1 MKKDPNEEITVS
13 EFIEDYIF
21 LEGKL
26 KLDNK
31 KYEKSIDDLTQQIN
45 KCQECIK
52 NSEDEIEL
60 SDGLTNK
67 SALFITVIEARN
79 LISENLNLIGDST
92 ISVTLSFQGEEQET
106 NKVQLNPNPSWCES
120 FKFKII
126 EPNGILKVDLLEN
139 NNLMGKKSL
148 GSVSIDLNDL
158 KDQKK
163 RMLWYDLNN
172 TQTNKGSVYLK
183 ISCILNFKHFY
194 QGEIE
199 LAEEQIKIFQ
209 NALNITDI
217 YVDNLNTPFGLLF
230 CDDLENLINNQNLRH
245 ADELFNYLESQKE
258 KEKDTI
264 LKTLDTNNIPPGKMK
279 ITLNKLNIV
288 LIYSLVIFSL
298 ISLLERTDYFNLAL
312 SLVIVYYFIINKSW
326 DVIKHVIKFITLF
339 GVAIKLD
346 IVWFIIHFSGFFLG
360 DERDPERGLKR
371 FIYFVGIC
379 SCVIKCLFIISLLNL
394 KKRKKRFDN

>member
-45 KCQECIK
+45 KCQESLENAK
-52 NSEDEIEL
+52 DEVEL

-92 ISVTLSFQGEEQET
+92 ISVVLSFQGDDQET
-106 NKVQLNPNPSWCES
+106 NKVPVNPTPSWCES

-126 EPNGILKVDLLEN
+126 EPNGALRVEIFEN

-148 GSVSIDLNDL
+148 GVVSIDLNYL

-163 RMLWYDLNN
+163 RLLWYDLNN
-172 TQTNKGSVYLK
+172 TQTNRGSIYLK
-183 ISCILNFKHFY
+183 LSCILNFKHFY

-199 LAEEQIKIFQ
+199 MAEEQIKIFQ
-209 NALNITDI
+209 NAINITDI
-217 YVDNLNTPFGLLF
+217 YIDNLNTPFGLLF
-230 CDDLENLINNQNLRH
+230 CDDLENLINNQKLKQ
-245 ADELFNYLESQKE
+245 ADELFNYLEGQKE

-264 LKTLDTNNIPPGKMK
+264 LKTLDTNIPQGKMR

-288 LIYSLVIFSL
+288 LIYCLVIFSL
-298 ISLLERTDYFNLAL
+298 ISLLERSDYYNFAL
-312 SLVIVYYFIINKSW
+312 SLLIVYYFIMNKSW
-326 DVIKHVIKFITLF
+326 NVIKHIIKFIFLF

-346 IVWFIIHFSGFFLG
+346 LVWFIIHFSGFFLG
-360 DERDPERGLKR
+360 DERDPERGIKR
-371 FIYFVGIC
+371 FIYFIGIC
-379 SCVIKCLFIISLLNL
+379 SCVIKSLFIISLLNL
-394 KKRKKRFDN
+394 KRRKNAFDN